1 MTQRSIRRSLFLP
14 LLALI
19 IGCGAAEPSQADSR
33 FVAEMLPHHELGLQ
47 IIEIGQYRSSD
58 VRLRRMIFEMGSYH
72 HAEMHGLESLADK
85 WHVAIAQTFSGSI
98 PQSQLDALQSLE
110 GNAHDISWLQ
120 IMIQHHEGALVISR
134 HALLDSKESEIRK
147 IAENTIAVQSDELE
161 KMRLLLT
168 DLCPALSPNCE
179 HRA

>member
-1 MTQRSIRRSLFLP
+1 MTQRAIRRSLFLP

-19 IGCGAAEPSQADSR
+19 IGCGAAEPSQVDLS

-72 HAEMHGLESLADK
+72 HAEMHVLESLADK
-85 WHVAIAQTFSGSI
+85 WHVAIAQTFPGSI
-98 PQSQLDALQSLE
+98 PQSQLDALQTRE
-110 GNAHDISWLQ
+110 GNAHDISWLH
-120 IMIQHHEGALVISR
+120 IMIQHHEGALVIAQQ
-134 HALLDSKESEIRK
+134 ALLGAKIGEIRSMAVNVIVTQSEE
-147 IAENTIAVQSDELE
+147 IA

-168 DLCPALSPNCE
+168 ALCPEGSKC
-179 HRA
+179 